1 MVCKSRRSLRSG
13 WLVSCTR
20 CAKAKEAPPA
30 HIKDRGMYSRLGG
43 GLHARLQTKAQRALS
58 LCKKSDVGNTQPGPN
73 PAPHSSPDTK
83 QDGGRVLENQLS
95 WRWQQ
100 QEEKEDYN
108 GVKWLHHRG
117 SLSGEL
123 RGCAGKVVCCAVSA
137 PWAPQPLLRERNTTV
152 HTTVAHNH
160 CVRSQHFTTHG
171 TAQAI
176 HTPAQ
181 LLLCSTAIP
190 PGSVRPHYQ
199 MFARVAKLR
208 VSQNLRGHHLDGQLS
223 EGADLSSAVLSA
235 FSRPLTYTWWLSSW
249 HFLGGVCVLFDA
261 RLRLLGR
268 ML

>member
-1 MVCKSRRSLRSG
+1 MGFTAAMGHCYAWGAHSMRVCSAHGVQRQRQEE
-13 WLVSCTR
+13 
-20 CAKAKEAPPA
+20 EAPPA

-152 HTTVAHNH
+152 HTTVAPQPLREEPTLYYARPRPYTRLHSYSF
-160 CVRSQHFTTHG
+160 VRRQSREG
-171 TAQAI
+171 VL
-176 HTPAQ
+176 PALSNVCKSSKIAGQ
-181 LLLCSTAIP
+181 P
-190 PGSVRPHYQ
+190 KFGGSSFRRRPIKG
-199 MFARVAKLR
+199 V
-208 VSQNLRGHHLDGQLS
+208 
-223 EGADLSSAVLSA
+223 ADLGSALLSSSSGPLAEADGSSIELLA
-235 FSRPLTYTWWLSSW
+235 FSGW
-249 HFLGGVCVLFDA
+249 C
-261 RLRLLGR
+261 
-268 ML
+268 

>member
-1 MVCKSRRSLRSG
+1 
-13 WLVSCTR
+13 
-20 CAKAKEAPPA
+20 
-30 HIKDRGMYSRLGG
+30 MYSRLGG

-152 HTTVAHNH
+152 HTTVAPQPLREEPTLYYARH
-160 CVRSQHFTTHG
+160 CSGHTHAC
-171 TAQAI
+171 TA
-176 HTPAQ
+176 TPLFHGNPAGE
-181 LLLCSTAIP
+181 CSTALSNVCKSSEIAGQP
-190 PGSVRPHYQ
+190 KFGGSSFRRRPIK
-199 MFARVAKLR
+199 R
-208 VSQNLRGHHLDGQLS
+208 D
-223 EGADLSSAVLSA
+223 ADLSSLVGSYSSSSSNSGGIFWVVLVCCSMHAVP
-235 FSRPLTYTWWLSSW
+235 FGP
-249 HFLGGVCVLFDA
+249 DA
-261 RLRLLGR
+261 EIMQHSLDQLLACPACHGCLCSPR
-268 ML
+268 TMS

>member
-1 MVCKSRRSLRSG
+1 MQRQRQEE
-13 WLVSCTR
+13 
-20 CAKAKEAPPA
+20 EAPPA

-100 QEEKEDYN
+100 EEEKEDYN

-152 HTTVAHNH
+152 HTTVAPQPLREEPTLYYARH
-160 CVRSQHFTTHG
+160 CSGHTHAC
-171 TAQAI
+171 TA
-176 HTPAQ
+176 TPLFHGNPAGE
-181 LLLCSTAIP
+181 CSTALSNVCKSSKIEGQP
-190 PGSVRPHYQ
+190 KFEGSSFRRAIKRRCGFELCGV
-199 MFARVAKLR
+199 VSLLR
-208 VSQNLRGHHLDGQLS
+208 
-223 EGADLSSAVLSA
+223 AFDLYLVVELLA
-235 FSRPLTYTWWLSSW
+235 FSGWCL
-249 HFLGGVCVLFDA
+249 CVV
-261 RLRLLGR
+261 
-268 ML
+268 

>member
-1 MVCKSRRSLRSG
+1 MESCAGARERSCAVPSVLRG
-13 WLVSCTR
+13 PHNHCCVS
-20 CAKAKEAPPA
+20 E
-30 HIKDRGMYSRLGG
+30 
-43 GLHARLQTKAQRALS
+43 
-58 LCKKSDVGNTQPGPN
+58 TQPYI
-73 PAPHSSPDTK
+73 
-83 QDGGRVLENQLS
+83 QL
-95 WRWQQ
+95 W
-100 QEEKEDYN
+100 
-108 GVKWLHHRG
+108 
-117 SLSGEL
+117 
-123 RGCAGKVVCCAVSA
+123 
-137 PWAPQPLLRERNTTV
+137 P
-152 HTTVAHNH
+152 HNH

-235 FSRPLTYTWWLSSW
+235 FSGPLTYTWWLSSW